1 MAELINNID
10 EIKRQFLEACE
21 NAINEIGIIGTA
33 ELQSNSPVK
42 EGFLRRSLTFKK
54 ANTSSKYIITF
65 GSSLDYA
72 LYTEF
77 RNKSKGWMRGT
88 MRGFSSEAQ
97 EILKK
102 HLRKVGK

>member
-21 NAINEIGIIGTA
+21 NAINEIGITGTA

-54 ANTSSKYIITF
+54 ANTSSKCNITF
-65 GSSLDYA
+65 GSSIEYA
-72 LYTEF
+72 PYTEF
-77 RNKSKGWMRGT
+77 RGKSKGWMRGT
-88 MRGFSSEAQ
+88 MQGLSSESI

>member
-21 NAINEIGIIGTA
+21 NGMNEIGITGTA
-33 ELQSNSPVK
+33 ELQSNSPVLK
-42 EGFLRRSLTFKK
+42 GFLRRSLTFKK
-54 ANTSSKYIITF
+54 ANKSSKYNVTF

-72 LYTEF
+72 PYTEF

-88 MRGFSSEAQ
+88 MRGFGSEAM

>member
-21 NAINEIGIIGTA
+21 NAINEIGITGTA

-54 ANTSSKYIITF
+54 LIYQQNII
-65 GSSLDYA
+65 L
-72 LYTEF
+72 
-77 RNKSKGWMRGT
+77 
-88 MRGFSSEAQ
+88 
-97 EILKK
+97 
-102 HLRKVGK
+102 HLVVL

>member
-10 EIKRQFLEACE
+10 QIKRQFLEVCE
-21 NAINEIGIIGTA
+21 NAMNEIGITGTA
-33 ELQSNSPVK
+33 ELQSNSPVLK
-42 EGFLRRSLTFKK
+42 GFLRRSLTFKK

-72 LYTEF
+72 PYTEF

-88 MRGFSSEAQ
+88 MRGVSSEAQ

>member
-21 NAINEIGIIGTA
+21 NGMNEIGITGTA
-33 ELQSNSPVK
+33 ELQSNSPVLK
-42 EGFLRRSLTFKK
+42 GFLRRSLTFKK
-54 ANTSSKYIITF
+54 ANKSSKYNVTF

-72 LYTEF
+72 PYTEF